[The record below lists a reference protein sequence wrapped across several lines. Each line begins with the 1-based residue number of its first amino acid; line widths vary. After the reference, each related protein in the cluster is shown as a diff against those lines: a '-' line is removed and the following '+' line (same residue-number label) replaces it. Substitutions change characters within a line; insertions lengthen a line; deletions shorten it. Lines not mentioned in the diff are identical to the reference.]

1 MFALIA
7 KAEDAHINMHI
18 KILVNV
24 NVLLNVTSLVVGCL
38 TFTKQSGVL
47 RVQWQNVTKCI

>member
-7 KAEDAHINMHI
+7 KAEDAHIYMHI

-38 TFTKQSGVL
+38 TFT
-47 RVQWQNVTKCI
+47 